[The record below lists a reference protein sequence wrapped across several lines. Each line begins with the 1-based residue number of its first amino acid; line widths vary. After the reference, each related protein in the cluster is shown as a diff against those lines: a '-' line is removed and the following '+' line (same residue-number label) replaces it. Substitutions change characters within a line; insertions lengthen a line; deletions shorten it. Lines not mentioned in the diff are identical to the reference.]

1 MSGFIFP
8 TDKSMMSLLFKT
20 GVHAKR
26 GWVKVMVFHTTFNNI
41 SVFVVEE
48 IRLLKRKPLTFLI
61 GQFI

>member
-8 TDKSMMSLLFKT
+8 TDQSVMSLLFKT

-26 GWVKVMVFHTTFNNI
+26 CWVKVMVFNTTFNNI
-41 SVFVVEE
+41 SVFVVEDTQ
-48 IRLLKRKPLTFLI
+48 RKPQTFPI